1 MGKIDDGDQTS
12 AKASG
17 RIARGPFD
25 VGKTDAGDRNPVNFR
40 KQVMDD
46 DIARQEIL
54 SHHTQQREL
63 NISLEDKVK
72 INELRSQK
80 VGNFYQI
87 VARIGARSQR
97 QIRVL
102 LNNIIKKKNTDL
114 LPENQLGLKARLKK
128 IIDRDR
134 NNNTEITYENINIY
148 KGAYFNPEYAE
159 LVIDRHNNDIDEAI
173 KKIEDDAQ
181 NKIVYEQELEEVKH
195 YNEHKLDERLRSI
208 PTEV

>member
-1 MGKIDDGDQTS
+1 VGKIDDGDQTS